1 MSIYH
6 TIADVEAK
14 LKGMVSNTS
23 SIITPTVFQQMCD
36 RTEAVVTERFAR
48 KFAVPF
54 DAIKNPNA
62 YLIAQK
68 ICIALTAND
77 VFQITKLS
85 GLQPVNHDATTY
97 INTLYGEGK
106 SLLDQMDKNLLQMSD
121 AVRLTDLKNTVDS
134 SGSLTGHDMSVT
146 GINSLPETGGFM
158 GTSAPLGQQ
167 PVFNRRRRQW

>member
-54 DAIKNPNA
+54 DAIHPPQTRK
-62 YLIAQK
+62 
-68 ICIALTAND
+68 
-77 VFQITKLS
+77 
-85 GLQPVNHDATTY
+85 GLASASPPAGVQDHNRSPAPV
-97 INTLYGEGK
+97 
-106 SLLDQMDKNLLQMSD
+106 Q
-121 AVRLTDLKNTVDS
+121 
-134 SGSLTGHDMSVT
+134 
-146 GINSLPETGGFM
+146 
-158 GTSAPLGQQ
+158 
-167 PVFNRRRRQW
+167 